1 MNTNMDMN
9 FWATHTFQTGGVLHY
24 NHKWCGY
31 EDGFKLPYNT
41 GKSISPN
48 WNGLFSLYEK

>member
-1 MNTNMDMN
+1 VNTNMDMN